1 MVEEAPQRGGSGL
14 EGGSP
19 GMTCPQHHRTR
30 WGQMRGR
37 GGRWWRKP
45 VGASRVHWLL
55 SACAPLCV
63 PGVAPVVVVPV
74 VWRPLALVLIVLV
87 PLLSILGRKQKYRV
101 GPHLDLHFVPPL
113 TPLSPGGEMGAVTT
127 ADTWVP

>member
-1 MVEEAPQRGGSGL
+1 MPSPVVEEAPQRGGSGL

-19 GMTCPQHHRTR
+19 GMTCPPAPQD
-30 WGQMRGR
+30 
-37 GGRWWRKP
+37 P
-45 VGASRVHWLL
+45 VGADEGPWWALVQEAGGASGVHWLL

-87 PLLSILGRKQKYRV
+87 PLLSVLGRNQKYRV
-101 GPHLDLHFVPPL
+101 VPHLDLHWFLP
-113 TPLSPGGEMGAVTT
+113 SPHFHPG
-127 ADTWVP
+127 